1 MNTLEK
7 CVRILTLLSD
17 VSTGMNI
24 SEISARLNIP
34 LSTVYRYS
42 SELKRHRLLEQ
53 DKNMGTYRLG
63 TKILELASGVAK
75 SGLRDIALPFMEQL
89 SRKTGETVILSGLSG
104 HNGICLEKVEGH
116 HALRVSWERGAIF
129 PLHAG
134 ASGKALMAHL
144 SEAEQD
150 EIIEQ
155 VDLTKFSE
163 TTITDR
169 ARLKREL
176 RKIKAQGYGESDGEV
191 IPGTYGIGAPILSLT
206 GRIIAVLSVSA
217 PTQRQEN
224 EEYQRMIQLVIK
236 TAGEI
241 SKSCGR
247 TLCNK

>member
-1 MNTLEK
+1 VNTLEK

-17 VSTGMNI
+17 APTGMNI

-53 DKNMGTYRLG
+53 DAKTGTYRLG
-63 TKILELASGVAK
+63 TKLLELASGVAK
-75 SGLRDIALPFMEQL
+75 SGLRDAALPLMEQL

-134 ASGKALMAHL
+134 SSGKVLMAYL
-144 SEAEQD
+144 SEDEQD

-155 VDLTKFSE
+155 VGLAKFSE

-169 ARLKREL
+169 SRLKREL
-176 RKIKAQGYGESDGEV
+176 RKIKVQGYGESDGEV
-191 IPGTYGIGAPILSLT
+191 IPGTYGIGAPILSLSE
-206 GRIIAVLSVSA
+206 RVIAVLSVSG
-217 PTQRQEN
+217 PTQRLQG
-224 EEYQRMIQLVIK
+224 EECQRMLQLVIK

-241 SKSCGR
+241 SEGCGH

>member
-1 MNTLEK
+1 
-7 CVRILTLLSD
+7 
-17 VSTGMNI
+17 MNI

-34 LSTVYRYS
+34 LSTVYRYT

-53 DKNMGTYRLG
+53 DKNSGTYRLG
-63 TKILELASGVAK
+63 TRLLELASGVAK
-75 SGLRDIALPFMEQL
+75 SGLRDAALPLMEQL

-104 HNGICLEKVEGH
+104 HKGICLEKVEGH

-134 ASGKALMAHL
+134 SSGKVLMAYL
-144 SEAEQD
+144 SKDEQD

-169 ARLKREL
+169 SRLKREL
-176 RKIKAQGYGESDGEV
+176 RRIKTQGYGESDGEV
-191 IPGTYGIGAPILSLT
+191 ISGTYGIGAPILSLT

-217 PTQRQEN
+217 PTQRLQGDEC
-224 EEYQRMIQLVIK
+224 QRMIQLVAK
-236 TAGEI
+236 TARDI
-241 SKSCGR
+241 SESCGR